1 MIYPWK
7 LNFWQS
13 GEWQVCNEKLKGM
26 EKAGIKFNPTRELL
40 FDALRRTQPG
50 DVQVAII
57 GQDPYPQAQYATG
70 RAFAIPSHFGPDEF
84 PPTLRTIFKEYCS
97 DLGYP
102 FPHTG
107 DLQRW
112 TDQGVLLWNA
122 IPVTRT
128 GESLSLDWEEWS
140 WLTRE
145 IIQRLSGRGIIF
157 VFLGAVSRRY
167 VQYVDSTNNKVIV
180 TSHPS
185 PRGTKFSKTPFEG
198 SRIFS
203 TINAH
208 LNAQGLEPIDWKLDV
223 PDQSD
228 KSNPKVLR
236 KSGRVWDSNR
246 TVSWNEGKNI
256 GGVYH
261 PGGFQVH
268 E

>member
-13 GEWQVCNEKLKGM
+13 GEWQVCNERIKDM
-26 EKAGIKFNPTRELL
+26 EKNGIKFNPRREAL
-40 FDALRRTQPG
+40 FSALRAVPNGSVR
-50 DVQVAII
+50 VAII

-70 RAFAIPSHFGPDEF
+70 RAFAIPSSFSPEQF

-97 DLGYP
+97 DLGYS
-102 FPHTG
+102 FPRTG
-107 DLQRW
+107 DLSRW
-112 TDQGVLLWNA
+112 EAQGILLWNA
-122 IPVTRT
+122 IPIVRS
-128 GESLSLDWEEWS
+128 GQSLSCDWEEWS

-145 IIQRLSGRGIIF
+145 IIQRLSKRGIVF
-157 VFLGAVSRRY
+157 AFLGAVARRY
-167 VQYVDSTNNKVIV
+167 VEYCERSNNKIIV

-185 PRGTKFSKTPFEG
+185 PRGIKFSKTPFEG

-228 KSNPKVLR
+228 KGNPKILR
-236 KSGRVWDSNR
+236 KSNRVWDSNR
-246 TVSWNEGKNI
+246 TVSWTEGKNI
-256 GGVYH
+256 SGVYH